1 MAHHLINLLVILRDI
16 GEGKVKPVMFLGQ
29 VKAFPD
35 TGEHTQSQNIYLQ
48 EAQRF
53 NIILVPFYTRPVC
66 HPCIH
71 NGQRS
76 ESRSRVITNPPVC
89 CPSCLGKPIYS
100 QVSSSTLRRC
110 ASRGSKPCED
120 GTPFSSHSSVNSYSD
135 FESLS
140 TASKDNPIAF
150 PTSRTAPFQ
159 CT

>member
-71 NGQRS
+71 
-76 ESRSRVITNPPVC
+76 
-89 CPSCLGKPIYS
+89 
-100 QVSSSTLRRC
+100 
-110 ASRGSKPCED
+110 D
-120 GTPFSSHSSVNSYSD
+120 GTKIGEPIPCDHKSPRM
-135 FESLS
+135 LS
-140 TASKDNPIAF
+140 KLPWKTDILPSELQHLAEVRISGIK
-150 PTSRTAPFQ
+150 TL
-159 CT
+159 